1 MRDSIDMSK
10 KIFYSIIG
18 LCALIIMMISME
30 TILMVKD
37 NGMFEL
43 WRSNPSLTPEVAGQ
57 STQEIYSVYLT
68 MCLSMFFIKV
78 ITPIA
83 LAINT
88 YFSFVKLRINKLFV
102 QIWVVLLI
110 GLFAFTAIGETFY
123 SIFFIISAVS
133 YIGLV
138 AIMIY
143 LWVQI
148 NKKKNEQVLESVQ
161 KL

>member
-10 KIFYSIIG
+10 KIYYIIVG
-18 LCALIIMMISME
+18 LCALIIMTNSIE
-30 TILMVKD
+30 TIFKVKD
-37 NGMFEL
+37 NGMFEF
-43 WRSNPSLTPEVAGQ
+43 WRSNPSLSPEIAVK

-83 LAINT
+83 LAINA
-88 YFSFVKLRINKLFV
+88 YFAFVKLRISKLFV

-110 GLFAFTAIGETFY
+110 GLFAFTSIGEGFF
-123 SIFFIISAVS
+123 SIFFIISAMS

-138 AIMIY
+138 VIMIY
-143 LWVQI
+143 LWNCI
-148 NKKKNEQVLESVQ
+148 NRKMNKQVIETIQ